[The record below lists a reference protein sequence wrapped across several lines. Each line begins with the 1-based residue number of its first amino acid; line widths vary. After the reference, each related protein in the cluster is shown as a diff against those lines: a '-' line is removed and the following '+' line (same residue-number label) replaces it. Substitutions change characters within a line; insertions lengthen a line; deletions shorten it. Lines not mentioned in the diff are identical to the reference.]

1 MRTRITLIIC
11 LCLFAVGRASAQWA
25 VIDPSNIAQSIVN
38 TSKNVVHTSTTAQN
52 MIKNFQETVKIYEQ
66 GKKYYDALKSV
77 NNLVKDA
84 RKVQQTILMVGD
96 ITDTYVTSFQKMM
109 RDDNFTVEELGAIA
123 FGYTKLLE
131 ESNDVLTE
139 LKNVVNITTLS
150 MTDKERMDVVER
162 CYSKMKRYRN
172 LVSYYTNK
180 NISVSYLRAKKK
192 NDLDRIM
199 GLYGNMNERYWK
211 PMNFDN
217 LHQILRSLYEQ
228 MMPLCGD
235 MAGVAKG
242 IAGLGALFY
251 VAYRVWQSL
260 ARAEP
265 IDVFP
270 MLRPFAI
277 GLCIMFFPTVVLGTI
292 NSIMSPVVQG
302 TAKMLEAETL
312 DMNRYRE
319 QKDKLEYE
327 AMMRNPETAYLV
339 SNEEFDKQLEELGWS
354 PGDMVT
360 MAGMYIERGMY
371 NMKKGIRDFFREILE
386 LMFQAAALVI
396 DTIRTFFLVVLAILG
411 PIAFAISVWDGFQS
425 TLTQW
430 ICRYIQ
436 VYLWLPVS
444 DMFSTILAKIQVLM
458 LQSDIER
465 MQADPNFSLD
475 SSDGVYIVFMII
487 GIIGYFTIPTV
498 AGWIIQAGGMG
509 SYGRNVNQTAGRAGS
524 MAGSVAGAAAGNVVG
539 RAGKLLK

>member
-1 MRTRITLIIC
+1 
-11 LCLFAVGRASAQWA
+11 
-25 VIDPSNIAQSIVN
+25 
-38 TSKNVVHTSTTAQN
+38 
-52 MIKNFQETVKIYEQ
+52 
-66 GKKYYDALKSV
+66 
-77 NNLVKDA
+77 
-84 RKVQQTILMVGD
+84 
-96 ITDTYVTSFQKMM
+96 
-109 RDDNFTVEELGAIA
+109 
-123 FGYTKLLE
+123 
-131 ESNDVLTE
+131 
-139 LKNVVNITTLS
+139 
-150 MTDKERMDVVER
+150 MDFE
-162 CYSKMKRYRN
+162 
-172 LVSYYTNK
+172 
-180 NISVSYLRAKKK
+180 
-192 NDLDRIM
+192 
-199 GLYGNMNERYWK
+199 
-211 PMNFDN
+211 N
-217 LHQILRSLYEQ
+217 LHQILRSLYDE
-228 MMPLCGD
+228 MMPLCED

-277 GLCIMFFPTVVLGTI
+277 GLCIMFFPTVVLGTL
-292 NSIMSPVVQG
+292 SGVLSPIVQG

-312 DMNRYRE
+312 DMTEYRE

-327 AMMRNPETAYLV
+327 AMKRNPETAYLV

-354 PGDMVT
+354 PEDLVT
-360 MAGMYIERGMY
+360 MTGMYIERSMY
-371 NMKKGIRDFFREILE
+371 QMKKGVRDFFRELLE
-386 LMFQAAALVI
+386 LLFQAAALVI
-396 DTIRTFFLVVLAILG
+396 DTLRTFFLVVLSILG

-430 ICRYIQ
+430 ICRYVQ

-498 AGWIIQAGGMG
+498 SGWIIQAGGMG
-509 SYGRNVNQTAGRAGS
+509 NYGRNVNQTAGKAGGF
-524 MAGSVAGAAAGNVVG
+524 AGSVAGATAGNVAG
-539 RAGKLLK
+539 RVGKLLR